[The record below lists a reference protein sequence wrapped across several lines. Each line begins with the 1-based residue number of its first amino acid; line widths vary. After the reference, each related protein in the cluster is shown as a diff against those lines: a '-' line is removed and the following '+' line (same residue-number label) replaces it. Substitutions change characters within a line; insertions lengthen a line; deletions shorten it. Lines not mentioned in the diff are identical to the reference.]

1 MRYPPSSKV
10 GHFNLQST
18 LQGELPRAP
27 NLLLGKGLE
36 KYSGNILPCM
46 LHLEHGIHYKTYR
59 AGCLG

>member
-1 MRYPPSSKV
+1 V
-10 GHFNLQST
+10 GEN
-18 LQGELPRAP
+18 QGELPRAP